1 MSVASP
7 EPPPVFDES
16 ALAQD
21 LVRLLGAELQRVKRE
36 LVEARTQVEKV
47 RFSATTSHFR
57 KQDNL
62 D

>member
-7 EPPPVFDES
+7 DPPPVFDES

-36 LVEARTQVEKV
+36 LVEARTVEKV
-47 RFSATTSHFR
+47 RFSATISHFES
-57 KQDNL
+57 NL

>member
-7 EPPPVFDES
+7 DPPPVFDES

-36 LVEARTQVEKV
+36 LVEARTVEKV
-47 RFSATTSHFR
+47 RFSATISHF
-57 KQDNL
+57 L